1 MRKRI
6 VKLMLAGLFVFCA
19 FGVITLRPARATDG
33 VGITTV
39 TLAGPIA
46 FDDIDLR
53 TITPTTPPWFAEI
66 ETSGLSDVYIVQV
79 TIVPGGHSGW
89 HSHPGPSIVTI
100 ISGTATFYHGDDDS
114 HTPNVCAAGTGC
126 VEESGRVHINRNEGD
141 TDLVAVVM
149 QIVPRGA
156 PRRIDEPQP
165 PGYPF

>member
-6 VKLMLAGLFVFCA
+6 LKLMLAGLFVFCA
-19 FGVITLRPARATDG
+19 FGVITLSLARATDG
-33 VGITTV
+33 VGITIT

-46 FDDIDLR
+46 LDEFDVH
-53 TITPTTPPWFAEI
+53 TITPTYFSEV
-66 ETSGLSDVYIVQV
+66 ETVGLSDVYIVQV

-165 PGYPF
+165 PGYCF

>member
-1 MRKRI
+1 MR
-6 VKLMLAGLFVFCA
+6 L
-19 FGVITLRPARATDG
+19 ARATDG
-33 VGITTV
+33 VGITTT

-46 FDDIDLR
+46 FDAIDSLNF
-53 TITPTTPPWFAEI
+53 TPAYSYIAEI
-66 ETSGLSDVYIVQV
+66 ETSGPTDVYISQV

-100 ISGTATFYHGDDDS
+100 ISGTATFYHADDAS
-114 HTPNVCAAGTGC
+114 HTPNVCPAGTGC

-165 PGYPF
+165 PGYCF

>member
-6 VKLMLAGLFVFCA
+6 LKLILAGLFVFCA

-33 VGITTV
+33 VGITSI

-46 FDDIDLR
+46 FDEFDVHTL
-53 TITPTTPPWFAEI
+53 TPTYFSEVEAVGP
-66 ETSGLSDVYIVQV
+66 SDVYIVQV

-89 HSHPGPSIVTI
+89 HSHPGPSFVTVT
-100 ISGTATFYHGDDDS
+100 SGTATFYHGDDAS
-114 HTPNVCAAGTGC
+114 HTPNVCPAGTGC

-165 PGYPF
+165 PGWPF